1 MYISEQRTNVQMT
14 QLSVNC
20 QWIEGMFVD
29 AANCL
34 VAYLGS
40 DGASS
45 EAPSRSHSYRL
56 RSSGTK
62 RGLAEDEFRAM
73 PCK

>member
-1 MYISEQRTNVQMT
+1 MYTSEHRINVQMT

-20 QWIEGMFVD
+20 QWIESMFVD

-34 VAYLGS
+34 VAYLAS
-40 DGASS
+40 VGASS
-45 EAPSRSHSYRL
+45 EAPNNSHSYSL
-56 RSSGTK
+56 RSSGT
-62 RGLAEDEFRAM
+62 RRSVAVDGFRTM